1 MLQAGQADGRKAG
14 GHHIEEETGIHIPH
28 HLIHGI
34 LKDEELAENQPR
46 KAQKRKWVRYERR
59 FSNSLWHTDYKQL
72 PDGRWFVS
80 YQDDASRLIAA
91 FGVFKEATAEHAIEV
106 LEQAIRKYGKPA
118 QILTDHGSQFYSNEK
133 ENARRGVSVFE
144 KKLVQLGIKQVMA
157 RVRHPQTNGKLERFH
172 LWG

>member
-1 MLQAGQADGRKAG
+1 M
-14 GHHIEEETGIHIPH
+14 
-28 HLIHGI
+28 
-34 LKDEELAENQPR
+34 KDEELAENQPR

-80 YQDDASRLIAA
+80 YQDDASRLIVA

-157 RVRHPQTNGKLERFH
+157 RVRHPQTNGTRAVPLRDKAASKVL
-172 LWG
+172 